1 MYSIL
6 EKRSWKEKHWAKLK
20 GYCFVTVMIMIFRW
34 SRRALVSDLQRH
46 VGCWL
51 CKTLARTKP
60 EAQLREG
67 GLVFLCENKS
77 LKKYWA
83 SQEKK
88 KREWEREIWMAFLN
102 KAFPLIEK
110 QNTEA
115 RAIRNLPLPPPHTRR
130 LGLITSCHPQIL
142 LNAPSL
148 KESLAETGPFP
159 LVTWKD
165 DREAHLLGELIPL
178 GSLQVRIYSL
188 IHSFI

>member
-1 MYSIL
+1 
-6 EKRSWKEKHWAKLK
+6 
-20 GYCFVTVMIMIFRW
+20 
-34 SRRALVSDLQRH
+34 
-46 VGCWL
+46 
-51 CKTLARTKP
+51 
-60 EAQLREG
+60 
-67 GLVFLCENKS
+67 
-77 LKKYWA
+77 
-83 SQEKK
+83 
-88 KREWEREIWMAFLN
+88 MAFLN

-188 IHSFI
+188 IHSFIHLIRNSAVCTQWRTPRFLFPSSPISEFPIGARL